1 MKTSKTLLP
10 ITTTVALGILWSSG
24 FDKDFAV
31 AGIWWGIVPWGCKK
45 VGENL
50 ATKEQHLV
58 YFKKK
63 KRSDRFKSLSIQG
76 KAQKPETLYNNI

>member
-10 ITTTVALGILWSSG
+10 ITTTVTLGILWSSG

-50 ATKEQHLV
+50 ATKEQRLV

-63 KRSDRFKSLSIQG
+63 KKKGVTDSSHYQFK
-76 KAQKPETLYNNI
+76 E